1 MPPTEQT
8 ISKSASVPLI
18 DLKAQYASIREET
31 RRVIDDVLE
40 SQYFING
47 PAVREFEDALAL
59 YVGTKHAIGVSSGTD
74 ALLAALMTLG
84 IGGHPS
90 EFRDRAP
97 DEVITTTYSFF
108 ATGGAIWRAGATPVF
123 VDIDPETYL
132 MDVSQIEARITSQ
145 TKAIMPVHL
154 YGQCVDMNAINDIAD
169 KHDLVVIEDAAQAI
183 GATQNGVQ
191 AGAMG
196 TVGCFSL
203 FPTKNLGGLGD
214 GGFCTTNDDDLAE
227 RLRQSRNHGMEP
239 KYYHH
244 WIGGNFRL
252 DTLQAAGC
260 LVKLPHLESWHE
272 GRRRNAAFYNKAL
285 GDVAEIT
292 TPAILDGNTSVYNQY
307 IVRVPDRDACRAY
320 LQERNISAEI
330 YYPVPM
336 HLQTCFEALGHTKGD
351 LPVSERA
358 ADETLALPIYA
369 ELTDEQLD
377 HVASTLI
384 SFVDS
389 R

>member
-1 MPPTEQT
+1 MSPTQQT
-8 ISKSASVPLI
+8 ATSVSVPLI
-18 DLKAQYASIREET
+18 DLKAQYASLRDET
-31 RRVIDDVLE
+31 RQVVNDVLE

-47 PAVREFEDALAL
+47 PAVREFEDALAS
-59 YVGTKHAIGVSSGTD
+59 YVGTSHAVGVSSGTD
-74 ALLAALMTLG
+74 ALLASLMALG

-108 ATGGAIWRAGATPVF
+108 ATGGAIWRAGALPVF

-132 MDVSQIEARITSQ
+132 MDVSQIEARITPQ

-154 YGQCVDMNAINDIAD
+154 YGQCADMDAINAIAQAR
-169 KHDLVVIEDAAQAI
+169 DLIVIEDAAQAI

-191 AGAMG
+191 AGAMS

-214 GGFCTTNDDDLAE
+214 GGFCTTNDEALAE

-260 LVKLPHLESWHE
+260 LVKLPHLDSWHE
-272 GRRRNAAFYNKAL
+272 GRRRNAAFYNEAFS
-285 GDVAEIT
+285 GIESIV
-292 TPAILDGNTSVYNQY
+292 TPRIQEGNTSIYNQY
-307 IVRVPDRDACRAY
+307 VVRVPDRDACRAY
-320 LQERNISAEI
+320 LQEHNISAEI

-336 HLQTCFEALGHTKGD
+336 HLQTCFEALGYTTGD

-358 ADETLALPIYA
+358 AEETLALPIFA
-369 ELTDEQLD
+369 ELTSEQLE
-377 HVASTLI
+377 HVAETLKA
-384 SFVDS
+384 FVTS